1 MNIKTKFSIGEEVF
15 FMAGNKV
22 KKKYINKIKIDLWSP
37 LGYDDKGVKILYGVQ
52 IADEITYLN
61 ESLIFKTKEDL
72 IKNL

>member
-1 MNIKTKFSIGEEVF
+1 MDIKTKFSIGEEVF

-22 KKKYINKIKIDLWSP
+22 KQKYINKIKIDLWSP
-37 LGYDDKGVKILYGVQ
+37 LGFDDKGIKILYGVK

-61 ESLIFKTKEDL
+61 ESSIFKTKEDL

>member
-1 MNIKTKFSIGEEVF
+1 MYIKTKFSIGEEVF
-15 FMAGNKV
+15 FMADNKV
-22 KKKYINKIKIDLWSP
+22 KQKYMNKIKIDLWSP
-37 LGYDDKGVKILYGVQ
+37 LGYDDKGIKILYGVQ

>member
-15 FMAGNKV
+15 FMSGNKV
-22 KKKYINKIKIDLWSP
+22 KQKYINKIRIDLWSP
-37 LGYDDKGVKILYGVQ
+37 LGYDDKGIKILYGVQ
-52 IADEITYLN
+52 ISDETTYLN